1 MLHPH
6 RTSITGAGRVLSR
19 GRRLRGLTLAA
30 IALTLLLGTL
40 ATTIVRARNESRS
53 HLAANFGLRG
63 ESTATLVATYL
74 SQQAARQKDS
84 AERFLSGRSVAPH
97 EFEVVSRAF
106 GGSAAALLDSRGR
119 MLNTVPLNPAL
130 SGGQLAARYSR
141 LALAERGRV
150 SISDVVSSS
159 ALPEPVSA
167 IAVPFQTPQGRR
179 VFSVAYG
186 VGSADLGVFVD
197 HAITYPQHEV
207 LLLDGTGRVLAASPR
222 GKAATASEADP
233 ALARAAAHASHG
245 AVTGARTATTFTSAA
260 VPGTHWRVILAV
272 PNSKLYST
280 IGGLASVIPWA
291 VFAVV
296 ALFAGLLM
304 VLFTHL
310 LGDRARLGTLSEE
323 LSRMAR
329 TDTLTGLL
337 NRRGLNDHLTRAT
350 AHARR
355 RSEPLSVLMIDLDR
369 FKQVNDQF
377 GHDAGDRVLC
387 ALADC
392 MRNVLRAED
401 IYGRI
406 GGDEFMVILEGADE
420 DAAQAAMA
428 RLHHAVRQ
436 VDLGDV
442 GLPDGIPMSVGSA
455 TAVSTHPEQI
465 QRAADVELYR
475 VKGAKRTER
484 EPARA

>member
-1 MLHPH
+1 MHPH
-6 RTSITGAGRVLSR
+6 RPSITGAGGALSR
-19 GRRLRGLTLAA
+19 GRRLRGLILAA

-53 HLAANFGLRG
+53 HLAGNFGLRG
-63 ESTATLVATYL
+63 EAPPRSWPPTSVSRRYARKTWPNGSSLDATVAT
-74 SQQAARQKDS
+74 
-84 AERFLSGRSVAPH
+84 H
-97 EFEVVSRAF
+97 EFEVVSRAL
-106 GGSAAALLDSRGR
+106 GGRAAALLDSRGR
-119 MLNTVPLNPAL
+119 TLNTVLANPVPR
-130 SGGQLAARYSR
+130 GGPLAASYSH
-141 LALAERGRV
+141 LALAERGQV
-150 SISDVVSSS
+150 SISNAVSSK

-167 IAVPFQTPQGRR
+167 IAVPFQTPRGRR

-186 VGSADLGVFVD
+186 VGSAALGVFLD
-197 HAITYPQHEV
+197 HAITYPQHEI
-207 LLLDGTGRVLAASPR
+207 LLLDGTGRVLAASPHS
-222 GKAATASEADP
+222 KAATASQADP
-233 ALARAAAHASHG
+233 ALARAAAHSSNGEVESADVAS
-245 AVTGARTATTFTSAA
+245 TFTSAA
-260 VPGTHWRVILAV
+260 VPGTRWRVLMAV
-272 PNSKLYST
+272 PNSRLYST
-280 IGGLASVIPWA
+280 IGGLSSVIPWA

-310 LGDRARLGTLSEE
+310 LGDRARLGALSEE

-337 NRRGLNDHLTRAT
+337 NRRGLNDQLTRAT

-355 RSEPLSVLMIDLDR
+355 RSEPVSVLMIDLDR

-401 IYGRI
+401 VYGRI

-420 DAAQAAMA
+420 DAADAAMA

-436 VDLGDV
+436 VDLGEL
-442 GLPDGIPMSVGSA
+442 GLPDGIPMSIGSA
-455 TAVSTHPEQI
+455 TAISTHPEQI

-475 VKGAKRTER
+475 VKGAKRNER
-484 EPARA
+484 EPTQA

>member
-1 MLHPH
+1 MIHPH
-6 RTSITGAGRVLSR
+6 RTSITGAGHVLSR
-19 GRRLRGLTLAA
+19 GRRLRGLILAA

-53 HLAANFGLRG
+53 HIEATFRLRG

-74 SQQAARQKDS
+74 SQQAVRQKSS
-84 AERFLSGRSVAPH
+84 AERFLSGGRVAPH
-97 EFEVVSRAF
+97 EFEVISRAF
-106 GGSAAALLDSRGR
+106 GGNAAALLDSQGR
-119 MLNTVPLNPAL
+119 MLNTLPLDPAL
-130 SGGQLAARYSR
+130 RGGQLAARYR
-141 LALAERGRV
+141 HLALAERGQV
-150 SISDVVSSS
+150 SISDIVSSS

-167 IAVPFQTPQGRR
+167 IAVPFQTPHGRR

-186 VGSADLGVFVD
+186 VASAELGVFVD
-197 HAITYPQHEV
+197 HVFTYRQHEV
-207 LLLDGTGRVLAASPR
+207 LLLDGAGRVLAASPR
-222 GKAATASEADP
+222 GRATTAVEADP

-245 AVTGARTATTFTSAA
+245 EVPGARTPTTFTGAA

-272 PNSKLYST
+272 PNSKLYAT

-291 VFAVV
+291 VFGVV

-310 LGDRARLGTLSEE
+310 LGDRARLRTLSEE

-369 FKQVNDQF
+369 FKQVNDRF

-387 ALADC
+387 ELADC

-401 IYGRI
+401 VYGRI
-406 GGDEFMVILEGADE
+406 GGDEFMVILEGANE

-428 RLHHAVRQ
+428 RLQHAVRQ

-442 GLPDGIPMSVGSA
+442 GLPDGIAMSVGSA

-475 VKGAKRTER
+475 VKGAKRG
-484 EPARA
+484 EPARV

>member
-1 MLHPH
+1 MHPH
-6 RTSITGAGRVLSR
+6 RPAITGAGRALSR
-19 GRRLRGLTLAA
+19 GRRLRGLILAA

-40 ATTIVRARNESRS
+40 ATTIVRARDESRS
-53 HLAANFGLRG
+53 HLVSNFKLRG
-63 ESTATLVATYL
+63 QSTATLVATYL
-74 SQQAARQKDS
+74 SQQAVRQKES
-84 AERFLSGRSVAPH
+84 AERFLSAPSVAPH
-97 EFEVVSRAF
+97 EFEVLARAF
-106 GGSAAALLDSRGR
+106 GGSAAALLDSQGR
-119 MLNTVPLNPAL
+119 ILNTVPLNSAL
-130 SGGQLAARYSR
+130 RGSQLAARYNH
-141 LALAERGRV
+141 LALAEHGQV
-150 SISDVVSSS
+150 SISNVVSSS

-186 VGSADLGVFVD
+186 VGSAQLDVFVD
-197 HAITYPQHEV
+197 HAITYPQHEI
-207 LLLDGTGRVLAASPR
+207 LLLDGAGSVLAASPDSK
-222 GKAATASEADP
+222 GATAGQADP
-233 ALARAAAHASHG
+233 ALARAADHASG
-245 AVTGARTATTFTSAA
+245 GEVPNARTATTFTSAT
-260 VPGTHWRVILAV
+260 VPGTHWRVLMAV

-280 IGGLASVIPWA
+280 IGGLSSIIPWA

-337 NRRGLNDHLTRAT
+337 NRRGLNDQLTRAT

-355 RSEPLSVLMIDLDR
+355 RSEPVSVLMIDLDR

-387 ALADC
+387 TLADC

-401 IYGRI
+401 VYGRI

-442 GLPDGIPMSVGSA
+442 GLPDGIPMSIGSA

-475 VKGAKRTER
+475 VKGAKRTQP
-484 EPARA
+484 EPARV